1 MDNHEEKYSDQD
13 SDSDVDIIDDDNDSW
28 NDTHSFQPVFSDKIP
43 DELTCAICQHLVTN
57 AHSIDACGHTYCKT
71 CILQWTKIK
80 KSCPSCA
87 TTIKMKQI
95 RPSKILDRMINDIK
109 VSCPFCEWT
118 GDTMGFR
125 DHSDSTNKKMRC
137 KTMAI
142 TCTKCDEI
150 MTSEMFKT
158 HKSTCP
164 KRLVPCI
171 HCSLRIPLDSVKTH
185 EVDEC
190 LEMVLKAC
198 SNSDECEFSGTKGEF
213 DKHNVTCEY
222 ATIKCPM
229 SHMGC
234 RYRGER
240 RHISAHLE
248 DYGLERHFAIAEEC
262 VADMKIELKNAQTK
276 LLNYELPPDYVFRI
290 GELVRVRTQEGYV
303 IGEIMELCCVDETYV
318 VKVDNGTERI
328 PRCFI
333 LLMQ

>member
-1 MDNHEEKYSDQD
+1 MDNHEEKHSDQD
-13 SDSDVDIIDDDNDSW
+13 SDSDVDIIDDDAW
-28 NDTHSFQPVFSDKIP
+28 NDPSSFHPVFSDKIP
-43 DELTCAICQHLVTN
+43 VELTCVICQHLVTN

-71 CILQWTKIK
+71 CIIQWTKIK

-118 GDTMGFR
+118 GDNMGFR
-125 DHSDSTNKKMRC
+125 AHIDPVNKKMRC
-137 KTMAI
+137 NTMAI

-150 MTSEMFKT
+150 MTSDSVNT

-164 KRLVPCI
+164 KRLVPCTY
-171 HCSLRIPLDSVKTH
+171 CSHRIPIDSVKTH
-185 EVDEC
+185 ETEEC
-190 LEMVLKAC
+190 TEMAMNAC
-198 SNSDECEFSGTKGEF
+198 ANSKECDFSGTKSEF
-213 DKHNVTCEY
+213 DKHMVTCEY
-222 ATIKCPM
+222 ATTKCPM

-234 RYRGER
+234 RYSGER
-240 RHISAHLE
+240 RTMSAHLE
-248 DYGLERHFAIAEEC
+248 EYGLERHFAIAEEC
-262 VADMKIELKNAQTK
+262 MADMKIELKNAQTK
-276 LLNYELPPDYVFRI
+276 LLNYELPSDYVFRI
-290 GELVRVRTQEGYV
+290 GELVRVRTQEGFV
-303 IGEIMELCCVDETYV
+303 IGEIMELQSVDDTYV